1 MRVHQCTEQYIA
13 SVAVT
18 IVGEVR
24 RVVFHI
30 DSTGIISELH
40 FMLHW
45 TTHCSMQIAISRRPG
60 WCWWSIR
67 QALSVCLS
75 LTQTV
80 TLSADPYSSSQFRNI
95 YIVIVLQQLVI
106 LFSIQY
112 YNMGVDNGGSN
123 LKISLPM
130 TCMSE
135 FELYVH

>member
-1 MRVHQCTEQYIA
+1 MWWSCIINIELAMAVAFRACPSVHRAIYSICGI
-13 SVAVT
+13 

-80 TLSADPYSSSQFRNI
+80 TLSADP
-95 YIVIVLQQLVI
+95 
-106 LFSIQY
+106 
-112 YNMGVDNGGSN
+112 
-123 LKISLPM
+123 
-130 TCMSE
+130 
-135 FELYVH
+135 